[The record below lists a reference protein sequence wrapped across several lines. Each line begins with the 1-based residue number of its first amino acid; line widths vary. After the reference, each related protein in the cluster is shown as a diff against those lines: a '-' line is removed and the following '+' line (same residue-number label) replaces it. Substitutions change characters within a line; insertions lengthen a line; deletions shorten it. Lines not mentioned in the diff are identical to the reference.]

1 LLYGSSLPARQFK
14 WFDRTGKNIG
24 ALGAPNANAYVF
36 ARISPDTRRVVTIR
50 SGSNAD
56 VWVLETERGVANGLT
71 SGQGIHISPI
81 WSPDGRTILFGF
93 GAPFNI
99 FRMSA
104 DGSGSKERVTQSPN
118 RQTMYDWSHDGRFV
132 IYQETAPDTGIDLW
146 TLAVTPEGRP
156 APGSNPRPYLR
167 VPFDQTQARFS
178 SDDRWVAY
186 QSDESGQFEIYVQA
200 FPEPHEKFPI
210 STGGG
215 TFPEWGPS
223 GSELYYVSKD
233 GKLMSV
239 KLKLAANKLE
249 ADPPHEL
256 FPMPA
261 GFAGISP
268 YEAARD
274 GQRFLVGVTE
284 NGADPLNVVVNW
296 PSLLKTDAGTH

>member
-1 LLYGSSLPARQFK
+1 
-14 WFDRTGKNIG
+14 
-24 ALGAPNANAYVF
+24 
-36 ARISPDTRRVVTIR
+36 VVTIR

-56 VWVLETERGVANGLT
+56 VWVLETERGVASRLT
-71 SGQGIHISPI
+71 SGAGIHISPI

-93 GAPFNI
+93 GAPFNM

-104 DGSGSKERVTQSPN
+104 DGSGSEERVTQSPN
-118 RQTMYDWSHDGRFV
+118 RQSMYDWSHDGRFV
-132 IYQETAPDTGIDLW
+132 IYQETAPNTGIDLW

-156 APGSNPRPYLR
+156 APGSNPQPYLR

-200 FPEPHEKFPI
+200 FPVPHGKIPI
-210 STGGG
+210 SNGGG

-233 GKLMSV
+233 AKLMSV
-239 KLKLAANKLE
+239 KLKLAANTLE
-249 ADPPHEL
+249 AAPPHEL

-284 NGADPLNVVVNW
+284 NGNASDPLNVVVNW